1 MAVLLSGS
9 LNSYIEFITVLVIF
23 VLVLGATAL
32 TTRWIAGY
40 QKKQISSGN
49 IEVIDTARIGNN
61 KFIQIVKIGDTYK
74 VVALGK
80 DEVTYLGDISADEI
94 HRTEPVSFGDSFK
107 SLLSKY
113 NKSSSS
119 EDGEAK
125 DDDNEVN

>member
-32 TTRWIAGY
+32 TTRWISGY
-40 QKKQISSGN
+40 QKKQAGLCN
-49 IEVIDTARIGNN
+49 IEIIDTARIGNN
-61 KFIQIVKIGDTYK
+61 KFIQIVKIGNTYK

-80 DEVTYLGDISADEI
+80 DEVTYLGDISEDEI
-94 HRTEPVSFGDSFK
+94 HRPEPVSFGDSFK

-113 NKSSSS
+113 NKNSIS
-119 EDGEAK
+119 EDVESK

>member
-32 TTRWIAGY
+32 TTRWISGY
-40 QKKQISSGN
+40 QKKQAGLGN
-49 IEVIDTARIGNN
+49 IEIIDTARIGNN
-61 KFIQIVKIGDTYK
+61 KFIQIVKIGNTYK

-80 DEVTYLGDISADEI
+80 DEVTYLGDISEDEI
-94 HRTEPVSFGDSFK
+94 HRLEPVSFGDSFK

-113 NKSSSS
+113 NKNSIS
-119 EDGEAK
+119 EDVESK